1 MNANYEYYCFRL
13 QIYEKFLKQRT
24 ILQKIFILNRMKSVA
39 QQQKRHNTS
48 KWTRYFTRLLQFFPS
63 NVFELKLNLVILRE
77 INTFNQKTVILFTYD
92 SIFVRKRSQSDIT
105 HNKQ

>member
-24 ILQKIFILNRMKSVA
+24 ILQKIFTLNRMKSVA

-48 KWTRYFTRLLQFFPS
+48 NWTRYFTRFLQFFPS

-77 INTFNQKTVILFTYD
+77 INTFNQKNCD
-92 SIFVRKRSQSDIT
+92 SVYIRFHLCSQTFAIRY
-105 HNKQ
+105 HA